1 VSLRS
6 ALDSKAASQ
15 ISTRENAGL
24 ARSLLSF
31 ELSHNDSP
39 RQALAELTAALGGRA
54 RSELIAGEEP
64 PTPLQVSE
72 LARALDAELDAGRV
86 TLTFEPFAGVHRERN
101 QLSIDLPGLPKAAR
115 PSPEESFIAVRLL
128 DQQGKPVIGRA
139 FQVELPDGRL
149 SKGFTDK
156 DGFGR
161 VRGFTQDGRAKV
173 SFPEIDELDF
183 KTKNAVARVIV
194 PVIGNQGGD
203 EEFADDELSPAAST
217 LVEDAEPIGK
227 LFVELLDKSGRVRH
241 ANRTFQI
248 TGPVAFEGTTDGQ
261 GRILREGVPPGDYML
276 SLALDFFV
284 SDVDATIDILDFPL
298 VVREV
303 QTVEPQ
309 VRRVGVLPRSV
320 MARLNMFF
328 NTNKAFLLPTALP
341 SVEQLGILY
350 QELAPCRLL
359 VVGHAD
365 TRAGKEVND
374 SLSLERA
381 QATLAYLKDDVEA
394 WLAFYKHDNPKRCW
408 GKVEDHLM
416 ITAMPDFVSKPKGE
430 NEVRFYQRT
439 RGLKVNG
446 EAGAETRRTLVQE
459 YMALDGSSLADFVSE
474 IEAVA
479 HGCGENFPLDDTG
492 RELDTAPADQKRDQ
506 GDRRVELFFFDAEFG
521 ITPKPPGDNSG
532 PGSREYPL
540 WRQRVER
547 IVELDAAAATGPQV
561 TFLELIDALF
571 RTNSAVVLPQGAAPT
586 DGSGEPAS
594 ASAAS
599 IVGAAL
605 RFNEQHP
612 GKRLFVAGHTDTTAT
627 EKFNQKL
634 SEERAQAALAL
645 LVGDDAQREIW
656 KTVCDGRH
664 KIADYKQILRF
675 VAGAFRELTF
685 DCDPGAID
693 DVEGTGVEP
702 VRRFQLAYNRNKG
715 AIGASALDLNPDGSV
730 GPLTWGAFFDC
741 YQEALRRE
749 LGVTADGLA
758 SLRKLLKFVDDDRKS
773 LGFGEHF
780 PVEELGVDNF
790 RSLANRR
797 VELLFF
803 GEGEEPDLA
812 AAAKDP
818 ETSEV
823 YLPGHFSRASVEV
836 PTIRTT
842 LRAFLFDDRRQRM
855 PNTPYTLR
863 TGLQVRR
870 DKTDSDGQLVQTD
883 VLVPSTAI
891 IEWGVPLPEPVV
903 RFEDRATAKPG
914 DLSKTKP
921 PDPNKFRFSRSVHLN
936 LREAPGSAVDVEAER
951 RLINLGYAQETLQ
964 EKVAAFQ
971 RDYKVDPAEKWFH
984 EPTRARLFAVH
995 VSGEPMSI
1003 APVELPE
1010 PPLGEPDE
1018 LSKPAFDELA
1028 DNE

>member
-1 VSLRS
+1 MSLRG
-6 ALDSKAASQ
+6 AVDSELVLQAPD
-15 ISTRENAGL
+15 RGNADL
-24 ARSLLSF
+24 ARFLLKF
-31 ELSHNDSP
+31 ELAHNPRP
-39 RQALAELTAALGGRA
+39 RQALTELSALLAGRA
-54 RSELIAGEEP
+54 SFGLPAEESL
-64 PTPLQVSE
+64 TNSQVSE
-72 LARALDAELDAGRV
+72 LAKVLDGELEAGR
-86 TLTFEPFAGVHRERN
+86 LLLSFEPFAGTHHERN
-101 QLSIDLPGLPKAAR
+101 ALTIELPSLPRASKPA
-115 PSPEESFIAVRLL
+115 PDESFIAVRLI
-128 DQQGKPVIGRA
+128 DQQGSPVLGRA
-139 FQVELPDGRL
+139 FQVELPDGSL
-149 SKGFTDK
+149 IKGFTDR

-161 VRGFTQDGRAKV
+161 VRGFTKDGLAKV

-183 KTKNAVARVIV
+183 KTKNPVARIVV
-194 PVIGNQGGD
+194 PVVGNQGD
-203 EEFADDELSPAAST
+203 DDEFEDEVGTQVAST
-217 LVEDAEPIGK
+217 LAEDKEPVGK
-227 LFVELLDKSGRVRH
+227 LFLELLDKTGRVRH

-261 GRILREGVPPGDYML
+261 GRILREEVPPGDYAL
-276 SLALDFFV
+276 SLALDFFEN
-284 SDVDATIDILDFPL
+284 DVDATIDIVDLPL
-298 VVREV
+298 VVRDVE
-303 QTVEPQ
+303 TVEPQ

-341 SVEQLGILY
+341 SVEQLSFLY
-350 QELAPCRLL
+350 QELAPCKLL

-381 QATLAYLKDDVEA
+381 QATAAYLNDDVDA
-394 WLAFYKHDNPKRCW
+394 WLTFYNHDNDKRRW

-416 ITAMPDFVSKPKGE
+416 ITAMPDFVNKPKGE

-439 RGLKVNG
+439 RGLQVDG
-446 EAGAETRRTLVQE
+446 EAGDETRRALVEE
-459 YMALDGSSLADFVSE
+459 YMALDSSSLADFASE
-474 IEAVA
+474 IEVVV
-479 HGCGENFPLDDTG
+479 HGCGENFPLDDSG
-492 RELDTAPADQKRDQ
+492 KALDTDPADQKRDQ

-532 PGSREYPL
+532 PGSPEYPL

-547 IVELDAAAATGPQV
+547 IVELNAAAATGPQV
-561 TFLELIDALF
+561 TFVELIDALF

-586 DGSGEPAS
+586 DGSGEPTS

-605 RFNEQHP
+605 RFNQQHA
-612 GKRLFVAGHTDTTAT
+612 GKRLLVAGHTDTTAT

-634 SEERAQAALAL
+634 SEERGQTALAL
-645 LVGDDAQREIW
+645 LLGGDEQREIW
-656 KTVCDGRH
+656 KTVCNARH
-664 KIADYKQILRF
+664 KVADYKQILRF
-675 VAGAFRELTF
+675 VSSAFRELKF
-685 DCDPGAID
+685 PCDPGAID

-702 VRRFQLAYNRNKG
+702 VKRFQEAYNLNKKALG
-715 AIGASALDLNPDGSV
+715 ATALDLTPDGSV
-730 GPLTWGAFFDC
+730 GLLTWGAFFDC

-749 LGVTADGLA
+749 LGVKADGLA
-758 SLRKLLKFVDDDRKS
+758 ELRELLRFVDDTRKS
-773 LGFGEHF
+773 LGFSEHF

-803 GEGEEPDLA
+803 DEGEEPDLA

-818 ETSEV
+818 TTSEV

-855 PNTPYTLR
+855 PNTAYTLR

-870 DKTDSDGQLVQTD
+870 DKTDSDGQLVQKD
-883 VLVPSTAI
+883 LLVPSTAT
-891 IEWGVPLPEPVV
+891 IEWGEALPEPVV
-903 RFEDRATAKPG
+903 RFEDRATAKPR
-914 DLSKTKP
+914 DLSKFKP
-921 PDPNKFRFSRSVHLN
+921 PDPNKFRFSRTVNLN
-936 LREAPGSAVDVEAER
+936 LREAPGPRVDAEAER
-951 RLINLGYAQETLQ
+951 RLINLGYAQATLQ

-971 RDYKVDPAEKWFH
+971 RDYKVAPAEEWFH

-995 VSGEPMSI
+995 VSGEPMLL
-1003 APVELPE
+1003 APNDIPE
-1010 PPLGEPDE
+1010 PPQGEPDE

-1028 DNE
+1028 DDE